1 MDSMNQACDEEINAS
16 KSLVRRRA
24 RFTEPNVRST
34 IQRFGSTINPLTSAI
49 GAFDHAQPDPARL
62 VCGAG
67 GFVTSRHRQTRVNPG
82 TFLDHGLQQV
92 RQRVAILNVRRCHLT
107 LDRQAESIDC
117 DVAFAALDLFARVV
131 ALGATRLGGLD
142 GLAVD
147 DDDARRRVLPLCL
160 TNSHDQDANDLF
172 PQTAVAPGIE
182 AVLHGGEGRKVRP
195 DGLGTGSNGCTNANS
210 SSDRSLA

>member
-1 MDSMNQACDEEINAS
+1 MNQACDEEINAS
-16 KSLVRRRA
+16 KSFARRRA
-24 RFTEPNVRST
+24 RFPQPNVRST
-34 IQRFGSTINPLTSAI
+34 IQRFGSTINPLTARSVRLTTVSLIRLTSYA
-49 GAFDHAQPDPARL
+49 ARAVSSPAYPPDKRE
-62 VCGAG
+62 
-67 GFVTSRHRQTRVNPG
+67 FNPR
-82 TFLDHGLQQV
+82 TFRDHGFQQV

-107 LDRQAESIDC
+107 LDRQAESIDR

-147 DDDARRRVLPLCL
+147 DDDARRRAPSFRL

-182 AVLHGGEGRKVRP
+182 AVLHGGEGRKVLWQVAPRAACTDQVKQGIE
-195 DGLGTGSNGCTNANS
+195 DGAWI
-210 SSDRSLA
+210 A